1 MTVGGNIHQWQR
13 KRGSDA
19 DEADQQQERLQTVMI
34 NGKQTRKL
42 LYPEREKLILQ
53 ALGDEVKTIAELT
66 DGLNVSEATVRRDL
80 QTLEERGKVKR
91 VHGGAIRVK
100 FPRTEP
106 IFAEKATFHAEE
118 KNHIAEL
125 ALSFIDDNDTICLD
139 GGSTILM
146 LAKKLE
152 RKRNLTIV
160 TNSMM
165 AAAGLMESEHKL
177 ILIGGEFRG
186 LSRTLVGP
194 LTAHIIN
201 SLRIDKAFLGTIGF
215 SVEDGISTTD
225 PNEAYTKELIMRR
238 SGKVLVLADSSKV
251 GTPSF
256 AVSGKLS
263 DIDVLITDPGIPA
276 PLEKILRDKKVE
288 VVY

>member
-1 MTVGGNIHQWQR
+1 M
-13 KRGSDA
+13 
-19 DEADQQQERLQTVMI
+19 
-34 NGKQTRKL
+34 NGKQKRKL

-106 IFAEKATFHAEE
+106 IFTEKAAFHAEE

-139 GGSTILM
+139 GGSTVLA
-146 LAKKLE
+146 LAKKLDM
-152 RKRNLTIV
+152 KRNLTIV

-165 AAAGLMESEHKL
+165 AAASLMETGHKL
-177 ILIGGEFRG
+177 VLIGGEFRP

-194 LTAHIIN
+194 LTAQTIN

-215 SVEDGISTTD
+215 SVDDGISTTD
-225 PNEAYTKELIMRR
+225 PNEAYTKELIMKR
-238 SGKVLVLADSSKV
+238 SGKVIVLSDSSKLC
-251 GTPSF
+251 TPSF
-256 AVSGKLS
+256 AVSGKVS

-276 PLEKILRDKKVE
+276 ALEKSLREKKIE